1 MDGEGGSQQGAE
13 PSQAQGAPPPG
24 HTFLGG
30 EVGPARRQAAQPVPA
45 DLHQALVGR
54 LLQHRAAL
62 PPEGLPPPQAELAP
76 GRGSRWGAAL
86 LVPRKAAETKSRRL
100 LTGSPSEWLT
110 SHPCPPRS
118 QQHGLSPRRE
128 PTSAAVRRLLPTHPP
143 TPPPPP
149 PRQGQARSHN
159 PGGSQSQGRRRAQES
174 SLDPHPVLHK
184 HLLHRPRPDEPPP
197 GAGEEAKQAGLVRRR
212 RCHQPDDP
220 RPTLAETEKVRRA
233 GNPRNPRQHRSG
245 RAGPKTRS
253 DSRKGPLEWD
263 LLGGQRVSP
272 RLTAEAGPLPL
283 PLAATTIK
291 SLTPDGALGHDTV
304 LEPPLDP
311 RGQRAGKVTWVQ

>member
-62 PPEGLPPPQAELAP
+62 PPEGLPPPQAELAL

-110 SHPCPPRS
+110 SPPLPAQIPATRTQSPEVTNLSSQLSEGCSPPIPPR
-118 QQHGLSPRRE
+118 H
-128 PTSAAVRRLLPTHPP
+128 
-143 TPPPPP
+143 PPPP
-149 PRQGQARSHN
+149 PRQARSHN

-174 SLDPHPVLHK
+174 S
-184 HLLHRPRPDEPPP
+184 PRPPPSAP
-197 GAGEEAKQAGLVRRR
+197 QA
-212 RCHQPDDP
+212 
-220 RPTLAETEKVRRA
+220 
-233 GNPRNPRQHRSG
+233 
-245 RAGPKTRS
+245 
-253 DSRKGPLEWD
+253 
-263 LLGGQRVSP
+263 
-272 RLTAEAGPLPL
+272 
-283 PLAATTIK
+283 
-291 SLTPDGALGHDTV
+291 
-304 LEPPLDP
+304 PPAP
-311 RGQRAGKVTWVQ
+311 PQAR